1 MATESG
7 ARVDAAALPASFRVG
22 THEVRVARVN
32 EGRWLL
38 QVDGV
43 ALEGSYRSEA
53 EAWEAGVREA
63 DRRDRAAT

>member
-1 MATESG
+1 MESG
-7 ARVDAAALPASFRVG
+7 ARVDAAALPASFQVG
-22 THEVRVARVN
+22 RHEVRVARVN

-43 ALEGSYRSEA
+43 PLDGSYRSEA

-63 DRRDRAAT
+63 DRRDRAVS